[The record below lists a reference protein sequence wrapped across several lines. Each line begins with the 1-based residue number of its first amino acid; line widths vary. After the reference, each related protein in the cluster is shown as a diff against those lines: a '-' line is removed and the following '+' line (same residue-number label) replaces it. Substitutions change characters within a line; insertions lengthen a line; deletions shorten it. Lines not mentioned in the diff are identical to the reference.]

1 MRKKKRKETQPG
13 AMQMAILR
21 EQEKKNPTHP
31 RMGIYKCRIATA
43 LGFFFSIFLV
53 SMTTVK
59 QPTVNVI
66 ERSYTQR
73 STLFKKSRDED
84 QPVRGGKTFFGDFI
98 DRKDFS
104 FFQTFF
110 FFSFFFLLSQSTSIN
125 EGAIDSGCAVQDR
138 RNPSEFTAWTNGGI
152 QEPQQCS
159 RTAHLGFF
167 FLFLNCADFFFDF
180 QEKPIECSRLNV
192 YTHK

>member
-1 MRKKKRKETQPG
+1 
-13 AMQMAILR
+13 
-21 EQEKKNPTHP
+21 
-31 RMGIYKCRIATA
+31 
-43 LGFFFSIFLV
+43 
-53 SMTTVK
+53 
-59 QPTVNVI
+59 
-66 ERSYTQR
+66 
-73 STLFKKSRDED
+73 
-84 QPVRGGKTFFGDFI
+84 VRGGKTFFGDFI

-110 FFSFFFLLSQSTSIN
+110 FLSFFFLLSQSTSIN

-167 FLFLNCADFFFDF
+167 FLFETCADFF
-180 QEKPIECSRLNV
+180 L
-192 YTHK
+192 